1 MSMAHRRRTIEVMK
15 RLLILLVALASALA
29 LGQTLD
35 KTKHVGYLVWS
46 SEGPRGHL
54 EQALLDAMRADGYVE
69 GKNLV
74 IERRYIEGNAD
85 DLRAAASELAAM
97 KLNLIV
103 STCSDST
110 RAAKQATAASPVPI
124 VMAYVSDPVG
134 QGLIASYSRPGGNIT
149 GLASQA
155 EDTLPKMLQYLTEVV
170 PPGTRVAVLYHTI
183 APSHPLLWRRLEAVA
198 RERGISVSRVD
209 IVTRADLPAAFNT
222 IARDGYGALLVLPDD
237 NMTFNARAELIE
249 LVKRQRI
256 PAIFGLREFVD
267 SGGLMSYGP
276 SIASGY
282 RKAAVYVDKVLA
294 GARPAELP
302 VEQPTKF
309 ELVVNTGA
317 ARALG
322 ITISQDLLLRADDI
336 VRDAKGGAPT
346 NEALGTKGKRE
357 GRTQT
362 PSYGM

>member
-1 MSMAHRRRTIEVMK
+1 
-15 RLLILLVALASALA
+15 
-29 LGQTLD
+29 
-35 KTKHVGYLVWS
+35 
-46 SEGPRGHL
+46 
-54 EQALLDAMRADGYVE
+54 
-69 GKNLV
+69 
-74 IERRYIEGNAD
+74 
-85 DLRAAASELAAM
+85 
-97 KLNLIV
+97 
-103 STCSDST
+103 
-110 RAAKQATAASPVPI
+110 
-124 VMAYVSDPVG
+124 MAYVSDPVG

-346 NEALGTKGKRE
+346 NEALGTKGKKE

-362 PSYGM
+362 PGYGM